1 MKIVLVGAP
10 ASGKGTLASS
20 LSKEYGLVHISTGD
34 IFREILAGN
43 SSLKQEVESYVNNG
57 LLVPDELT
65 LKLVLNRLSNDDVKN
80 GYILDGFPR
89 TLVQAKMFSQNVDI
103 DYAIYLDVK
112 YETLLERTLNRLVCP
127 NCKKIFVKTKYNSDC
142 CDECNTKLT
151 TRADDNEE
159 TVAKRYNVFK
169 ESTYP
174 LVSYYQDLGKLVYI
188 DASGTPDEVLNSVK
202 SKISR

>member
-1 MKIVLVGAP
+1 ML
-10 ASGKGTLASS
+10 THL
-20 LSKEYGLVHISTGD
+20 E
-34 IFREILAGN
+34 
-43 SSLKQEVESYVNNG
+43 QEVESYVNNG